1 MIAPGDLVF
10 SCRMSNHCGSGY
22 AFTEEGPKITGEFD
36 TFTGMAMVVAV
47 IVPASSSP
55 VRRGIIAI
63 LLPRSQRIVFTWTT
77 SVWEGPE

>member
-1 MIAPGDLVF
+1 MISPGDLVF
-10 SCRMSNHCGSGY
+10 SRRMWSNCGSGY
-22 AFTEEGPKITGEFD
+22 EFALDGAKLIGGSD

-47 IVPASSSP
+47 IVPESSAP
-55 VRRGIIAI
+55 IKPGLIAL